1 MKKRIICVFLAIVM
15 LIGTIT
21 VFASC
26 GKNGDQGGQGT
37 GTGTTCDHVDDD
49 EDGWCDKC
57 EVEMEDEGGEDAE
70 CKHVDKKNDKKKN
83 IPDGICDKCGEEAL
97 KAHTT
102 HPDEDGDGKCDIEGC
117 KKKPSGSSSGGTTE
131 VTGNMYWDTVDL
143 TFMMTDHDTTD
154 LSSTCRR
161 YLAGDWTKQPD
172 NIDKAITKRNQ
183 EALEWAKVGT
193 LSYRYRPN
201 TEAYGWGK
209 IGEVIVTEI
218 QTSDAS
224 KLPDMY
230 CDQVYGMVAASLQN
244 CFANLYGTV
253 RGEGQNF
260 FPFNSFKTEYY
271 KGTFDEEKNGQG
283 YMYEYMT
290 TLTLSKNK
298 MYLLASDYFTDLV
311 RAFFITPV
319 NIKLLEEVGMDITGD
334 YTDDGEFTIDDF
346 YEEVKAGKWTYNKV
360 AEYSEAIYKD
370 EANPGRTD
378 MADRLGFVLCS
389 QGGLSTSGVVY
400 STACT
405 IINRDLDKNAEDFKY
420 SYPSSNEKLFDLFDA
435 VADLVAKEGVYVAGG
450 SAEDLAYNPEH
461 TLRSIAARFAED
473 KVLFGGV
480 CLLGGLEND
489 EYQAMKEGKGF
500 GVAPVPLYSDDIDD
514 EYLTSIHNEGR
525 IGAISQK
532 TSKFEQCTAYLHYQ
546 STNSTKI
553 LDDYYEYKLQ
563 YDVADAEP
571 STVYM
576 MQYIRNHVRSAFDKT
591 FEDAMGAY
599 YGQAENRWHD
609 IMMRNKYS
617 IDLRQRYSELYDEKE
632 LDLQNLV
639 KYYDDLKD

>member
-1 MKKRIICVFLAIVM
+1 MKKRIICILLAIVM
-15 LIGTIT
+15 LIGTVSI
-21 VFASC
+21 FASC
-26 GKNGDQGGQGT
+26 GKKEPAPTPGGET
-37 GTGTTCDHVDDD
+37 GEG
-49 EDGWCDKC
+49 EEEG
-57 EVEMEDEGGEDAE
+57 EGEGEGEGGETTE
-70 CKHVDKKNDKKKN
+70 PCKPNKHVDKKNSKGKST
-83 IPDGICDKCGEEAL
+83 PDGICDKCGEEAP
-97 KAHTT
+97 KAHKDN
-102 HPDEDGDGKCDIEGC
+102 HVDKNKDKICDIKGC
-117 KKKPSGSSSGGTTE
+117 EEELVSDGPEFEEIE
-131 VTGNMYWDTVDL
+131 VNWDPVDL

-172 NIDKAITKRNQ
+172 NIDKAITKRNE
-183 EALEWAKVGT
+183 EALEYANVNGDI
-193 LSYRYRPN
+193 SYRYRPN

-218 QTSDAS
+218 TTADVS

-253 RGEGQNF
+253 RGDGRNA
-260 FPFNSFKTEYY
+260 FPFNAFKELYY
-271 KGTFDEEKNGQG
+271 RYDGSFDEDTMGGG

-319 NIKLLEEVGMDITGD
+319 NVKLLEEVGMDITGD
-334 YTDDGEFTIDDF
+334 YTEDGEFTLDDF
-346 YEEVKAGKWTYNKV
+346 YEEVKAGKWTYSKV
-360 AEYSEAIYKD
+360 AAYSKAIYKD
-370 EANPGRTD
+370 EANQVRKD

-405 IINRDLDKNAEDFKY
+405 IINRVEDKNAQDFKY

-435 VADLVAKEGVYVAGG
+435 CADLVAQEGVYVAGG

-461 TLRSIAARFAED
+461 ALRSIAARFADD
-473 KVLFGGV
+473 KILFGGV

-500 GVAPVPLYSDDIDD
+500 GVAPVPLYSDEIDD

-532 TSKFEQCTAYLHYQ
+532 TTKFVQCTAYLHYQ
-546 STNSTKI
+546 STHSTKI

-576 MQYIRNHVRSAFDKT
+576 MQYIRSHVRSAFDKT
-591 FEDAMGAY
+591 FEDAMGAF
-599 YGQAENRWHD
+599 YGKSQNRWHD
-609 IMMRNKYS
+609 IMMRKSYS
-617 IDLRQRYSELYDEKE
+617 YDLRTRYSELYNEKE
-632 LDLQNLV
+632 ADLENLV
-639 KYYDDLKD
+639 KYYDQLKD

>member
-1 MKKRIICVFLAIVM
+1 MKKRIICALLAIVM
-15 LIGTIT
+15 LIGTIG

-26 GKNGDQGGQGT
+26 GQTTEKPDD
-37 GTGTTCDHVDDD
+37 GTTQTPGG
-49 EDGWCDKC
+49 DGDGDGDGDGSGGSTTACTHIDKNNDGKCDKC
-57 EVEMEDEGGEDAE
+57 KQSFVK
-70 CKHVDKKNDKKKN
+70 KHTKHNDK
-83 IPDGICDKCGEEAL
+83 
-97 KAHTT
+97 
-102 HPDEDGDGKCDIEGC
+102 DGDGKCDVAGC
-117 KKKPSGSSSGGTTE
+117 KEKPTSSSGSGSGSTTT
-131 VTGNMYWDTVDL
+131 TGNMYWDSVDL
-143 TFMMTDHDTTD
+143 VFMMTDHDTTD

-172 NIDKAITKRNQ
+172 NIDKAITKRNG
-183 EALEWAKVGT
+183 EALEYAKVGELT
-193 LSYRYRPN
+193 YRYRPN

-218 QTSDAS
+218 QTGDTS

-253 RGEGQNF
+253 RGEGENF
-260 FPFNSFKTEYY
+260 FPFNEFKEAYY
-271 KGTFDEEKNGQG
+271 KGEFDEEKSGQG

-298 MYLLASDYFTDLV
+298 MYLLASDYYTDLV

-346 YEEVKAGKWTYNKV
+346 YEEVKAGKWTYKKV
-360 AEYSEAIYKD
+360 EDYSKAIYKD
-370 EANPGRTD
+370 LENPGRKD

-405 IINRDLDKNAEDFKY
+405 IINRDLDKNAEDYNY
-420 SYPSSNEKLFDLFDA
+420 SYPASNEKLYDLFDA
-435 VADLVAKEGVYVAGG
+435 LADLVSQDGVYVAGG
-450 SAEDLAYNPEH
+450 SAEDLQYNPEH
-461 TLRSIAARFAED
+461 TLRSIATRFSKD
-473 KVLFGGV
+473 MILFGGV
-480 CLLGGLEND
+480 CLLGGLENT
-489 EYQAMKEGKGF
+489 EYQEMKEGKGF
-500 GVAPVPLYSDDIDD
+500 GVAPVPLYSDEIDD

-532 TSKFEQCTAYLHYQ
+532 TKKFEQCTAYLHYQ
-546 STNSTKI
+546 STHSTKI

-563 YDVADAEP
+563 YDVADADP

-591 FEDAMGAY
+591 FEDAIGVYNA
-599 YGQAENRWHD
+599 QESHRWHHILSVNGYQYD
-609 IMMRNKYS
+609 IRKDYATYRPEKQEH
-617 IDLRQRYSELYDEKE
+617 LETLYNEYPK
-632 LDLQNLV
+632 LP
-639 KYYDDLKD
+639 

>member
-1 MKKRIICVFLAIVM
+1 MKKRIICAILAIVM
-15 LIGTIT
+15 LIGT
-21 VFASC
+21 VGVLASC
-26 GKNGDQGGQGT
+26 GGGGDE
-37 GTGTTCDHVDDD
+37 TCEHVD
-49 EDGWCDKC
+49 EKKANGKKGSDGICDLC
-57 EVEMEDEGGEDAE
+57 GEDMPKE
-70 CKHVDKKNDKKKN
+70 ETSDCKHVDKKNAKKKN
-83 IPDGICDKCGEEAL
+83 IPDGICDKCGEDAPT
-97 KAHTT
+97 AHKNN
-102 HPDEDGDGKCDIEGC
+102 HPDEDGDKICDIEACGAEI
-117 KKKPSGSSSGGTTE
+117 KDTTTGE
-131 VTGNMYWDTVDL
+131 PPVTGTIYWDSVDL
-143 TFMMTDHDTTD
+143 TFMMTDCDTTD

-172 NIDKAITKRNQ
+172 NIDKAITKRNDGAI
-183 EALEWAKVGT
+183 EFARVNE

-201 TEAYGWGK
+201 TDAYGWGK

-218 QTSDAS
+218 QTADAS

-253 RGEGQNF
+253 RGEGENF
-260 FPFNSFKTEYY
+260 FPFNEFKEDYY
-271 KGTFDEEKNGQG
+271 KGQFDEEARGNG

-319 NIKLLEEVGMDITGD
+319 NIKLLEEVGMDVTGD
-334 YTDDGEFTIDDF
+334 INKDGEFTIDDF
-346 YEEVKAGKWTYNKV
+346 YDEIKAGKWTYSKV
-360 AEYSEAIYKD
+360 AAYSKAIYKD
-370 EANPGRTD
+370 EENQGRKD

-405 IINRDLDKNAEDFKY
+405 IINRELDKNAEDFKY
-420 SYPSSNEKLFDLFDA
+420 SYPTSNEKLFNLFDA
-435 VADLVAKEGVYVAGG
+435 VADLVAQEGVYVAGG

-461 TLRSIAARFAED
+461 ALRSIAARFADD

-480 CLLGGLEND
+480 CLLGGLENP

-500 GVAPVPLYSDDIDD
+500 GVAPVPLYSDEIDD

-532 TSKFEQCTAYLHYQ
+532 TQKFEQCTAYLHYQ

-563 YDVADAEP
+563 YDVADADP

-599 YGQAENRWHD
+599 YGKAQNRWHD
-609 IMMRNKYS
+609 IMMRNAYS

-632 LDLQNLV
+632 TDLKNLV